1 MALLTTFLSLNHSG
15 DKSLVWVKEQ
25 LAMAKLRAVQTF
37 DLHSAR
43 QALEDCPCPHHG
55 TEQCDCQ
62 MVVLLVYANAAEPAT
77 LILHGNDGRT
87 WISLVER
94 PTKNQAKRRS
104 EPFRRRLKYKGL
116 LVCKPNCLYVHP

>member
-1 MALLTTFLSLNHSG
+1 MALLTTFLSLNCPT

-25 LAMAKLRAVQTF
+25 LATAKLRAVQTF
-37 DLHSAR
+37 DLHSTR
-43 QALEDCPCPHHG
+43 HALEDCPCPHHG

-87 WISLVER
+87 WISLVE
-94 PTKNQAKRRS
+94 
-104 EPFRRRLKYKGL
+104 
-116 LVCKPNCLYVHP
+116 HPGHQPGQGEVRAIQHALESQGSVGI

>member
-1 MALLTTFLSLNHSG
+1 MMALLTTFLSLNCPG
-15 DKSLVWVKEQ
+15 DKSLVRVKEQ
-25 LAMAKLRAVQTF
+25 LATAKLRAVQTF

-43 QALEDCPCPHHG
+43 HGLEDCPCPHHG

-87 WISLVER
+87 WISLVEH
-94 PTKNQAKRRS
+94 PGHQPSQAAVRAIQQALEIQGS
-104 EPFRRRLKYKGL
+104 VGI
-116 LVCKPNCLYVHP
+116 